1 MTHRDFINFMY
12 RLKEINLFKDYEKE
26 MSLINLETEKEIENL
41 KIQTINILSEVIGYN
56 VECYELN
63 CFQKGIY
70 SNSITTSENTGL
82 LLSDNFLLDIVLY
95 GKPEKYIKNIDI
107 FNIIKKYNK
116 RHTKIRKN
124 QQSGLNII
132 KEKYSKFL

>member
-1 MTHRDFINFMY
+1 MTHKDFINFMY

-26 MSLINLETEKEIENL
+26 ISSINLETDKEIERL
-41 KIQTINILSEVIGYN
+41 KIQTIYILSEAIGHN
-56 VECYELN
+56 IQCYELN

-82 LLSDNFLLDIVLY
+82 LLSDNFLLGIVLY
-95 GKPEKYIKNIDI
+95 SKPEKYIKNIDI
-107 FNIIKKYNK
+107 FNIIKKHNK
-116 RHTKIRKN
+116 GHEKIRKD
-124 QQSGLNII
+124 QQSCLNII